1 MADKQTNENLA
12 SGLPFEERASDA
24 VRRGQEFLRRNQTA
38 AYAVL
43 GLLLAGV
50 ALWAVRATMISN
62 AREKARADMG
72 QAYMLL
78 SRNQVDSAVPYLEKV
93 AASNADIETAKAAVI
108 LADIELS
115 KGQFDKAEKNYRT
128 ARSKSSLPLIEG
140 AALRGL
146 AVCAIDRKDYKTAE
160 NLLSQ
165 VLSKYQR
172 VTGDP
177 KQRGLGKEPKDQL
190 PFLSQVMLQQAF
202 VRDAQGDAAG
212 ARAIAEKLIKFYPES
227 EDAQEAQRFLVVG
240 SAG

>member
-12 SGLPFEERASDA
+12 SGLPFEERAAEA
-24 VRRGQEFLRRNQTA
+24 VRRGQDFLRRNQTV
-38 AYAVL
+38 AYSVL
-43 GLLLAGV
+43 GLLLAGL
-50 ALWAVRATMISN
+50 ALWVIRANMISS

-72 QAYMLL
+72 QVYMLL

-115 KGQFDKAEKNYRT
+115 KGQFDKAEKNYRI

-177 KQRGLGKEPKDQL
+177 KARGLGNEPKDQL
-190 PFLSQVMLQQAF
+190 PFLSQVMLQQIL
-202 VRDAQGDAAG
+202 VRDAQGDANG
-212 ARAIAEKLIKFYPES
+212 ARGIAEKLIKLYPES
-227 EDAQEAQRFLVVG
+227 EDAQEARRFLVVG